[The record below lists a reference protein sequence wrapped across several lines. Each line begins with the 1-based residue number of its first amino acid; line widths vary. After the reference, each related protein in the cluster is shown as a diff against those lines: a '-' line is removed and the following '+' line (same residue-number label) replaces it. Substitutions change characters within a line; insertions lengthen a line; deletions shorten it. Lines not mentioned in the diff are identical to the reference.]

1 MLHDPHTS
9 AGKAVCDTLGVD
21 PNQGLSREQVHAS
34 RARYGMNRVAGH
46 KKKPAW
52 KIFLEQFADPV
63 IYVLG
68 TAVLLALAFGELMEA
83 SAVFVVIL
91 ITIMIGFSM
100 EFQAI
105 RSMESLREMSQV
117 VSRVLRAGKNALVP
131 ADQLVPGDILLL
143 QEGDLVTADARL
155 LHSDNLR
162 IDESALTGESFEVE
176 KNSSPLPQDTMP
188 ADQVNMVFNGTLVN
202 GGYGKAVITGTG
214 ESTMMGQIQ
223 KSASL
228 ETKVRTPLE
237 KKLSR
242 LSRILIGLT
251 LSLAAIIG
259 ILGILQGRDPVLMIK
274 TGIALAVA
282 AIPEGLPIVATIAL
296 AHGMLKL
303 ARKNILIKKLEA
315 VQSLGEMGILCTDKT
330 GTLTEN
336 KMKVASAMWK
346 TGQWEGGDLFGARQD
361 NPELRRMIDLGVLCS
376 NVRIENGEVYGDP
389 LELALI
395 HFAKSAGADPVS
407 LRSKFPEKLEVPFD
421 SESKMMATVHPV
433 PKGHLICAKGAFE
446 SIAGKCVA
454 ISSGEGQRPFDRDE
468 WEQIVS
474 DMASQGLRILA
485 FAYKTI
491 GEKVKIDQI
500 CEQLLFCGIIGFID
514 PARQDVPAV
523 IETYHKAGIRVVM
536 ITGDHPETARKIAS
550 DAGIFDHVEGSS
562 TPVHGKELKAGLQKE
577 DAALLLDTLV
587 FARVTPEQKLE
598 LVKFYQKNNHVVGM
612 TGDGIN
618 DIPALKKADIGIA
631 MGIRGTEAAREC
643 ADVVLRDDRFTSIEM
658 AIRQGRAIFQNIRQ
672 FTVYLLSCNL
682 AEILAVAISFFLY
695 LPSPLLPLQILFLNL
710 VTDVFPALAL
720 GVGKGERKIMDDPP
734 RKSNEPLMTGRLWS
748 MTAMYGLVMT
758 LAVIGVCYFAQV
770 NLRLEPDKVNNLGFY
785 TLVFIQLLNV
795 FNMPLRN
802 RSFFR
807 NKVVSN
813 PWVWAA
819 LVVCILIMVAAYFI
833 PFARQALSLVPL
845 SWNHF
850 KWVLIFGFLALALTQ
865 ALKRLVFAH
874 SFRRPQKMKS

>member
-1 MLHDPHTS
+1 MLYDPHTLT
-9 AGKAVCDTLGVD
+9 GKAVCDTLGVD
-21 PNQGLSREQVHAS
+21 PNCGLGKEQVSAS

-52 KIFLEQFADPV
+52 RIFFEQFADPV

-68 TAVLLALAFGELMEA
+68 AAAMLALVFGEFMEA

-91 ITIMIGFSM
+91 ITVIIGFAM
-100 EFQAI
+100 ELQAI

-117 VSRVLRAGKNALVP
+117 VSRVLRDGKNSLIP

-162 IDESALTGESFEVE
+162 IDESTLTGESFEVE
-176 KNSSPLPQDTMP
+176 KTSSPLPRDTMP
-188 ADQVNMVFNGTLVN
+188 ADQANMVFNGTLVN

-228 ETKVRTPLE
+228 ETKERTPLE

-242 LSRILIGLT
+242 LSRILIWLT

-259 ILGILQGRDPVLMIK
+259 LMGILQGRDPVLMIK

-336 KMKVASAMWK
+336 KMRVASAIWK
-346 TGQWEGGDLFGARQD
+346 KGQWEGGDLFEARQG
-361 NPELRRMIDLGVLCS
+361 NPELGRMIDLGVLCS

-389 LELALI
+389 LELALM
-395 HFAKSAGADPVS
+395 HFAKLAGVDPAG
-407 LRSKFPEKLEVPFD
+407 LRSRFPEKLEVPFD

-433 PKGHLICAKGAFE
+433 ANGHLICAKGAFE
-446 SIAGKCVA
+446 SIARKCIA
-454 ISSGEGQRPFDRDE
+454 ISSEEGQRPFDRE
-468 WEQIVS
+468 RWEKIVS

-485 FAYKTI
+485 FAYKEI
-491 GEKVKIDQI
+491 GENIEIEQI
-500 CEQLLFCGIIGFID
+500 CENLLFCGIIGFID
-514 PARQDVPAV
+514 PARKDVPDV
-523 IETYHKAGIRVVM
+523 VETYHKAGIRVVM

-550 DAGIFDHVEGSS
+550 DVGIFDHVEGTSI
-562 TPVHGKELKAGLQKE
+562 PMHGKELKAQLQK
-577 DAALLLDTLV
+577 DGADQLLNTLV
-587 FARVTPEQKLE
+587 FARVTPEQKLD
-598 LVKFYQKNNHVVGM
+598 LVKFYQKNKYVVGM

-720 GVGKGERKIMDDPP
+720 GVGKGDRKIMDDPP
-734 RKSNEPLMTGRLWS
+734 RKSNEPLMTGRLWT
-748 MTAMYGLVMT
+748 MTTLYAIVMT

-770 NLRLEPDKVNNLGFY
+770 HLRLEPDKVNNLGFY
-785 TLVFIQLLNV
+785 TLVLTQLLNV
-795 FNMPLRN
+795 FNTPLRN
-802 RSFFR
+802 KSFFR

-819 LVVCILIMVAAYFI
+819 LAVCILIMVAAYFI
-833 PFARQALSLVPL
+833 PFSKQALSLVTL
-845 SWNHF
+845 SWTHF
-850 KWVLIFGFLALALTQ
+850 KWVLIFGFLALMLTQ
-865 ALKRLVFAH
+865 ILKRLVFAT
-874 SFRRPQKMKS
+874 SLR